1 MPASESSSRGRRI
14 PAWVGPVIIY
24 ILSAACLVWVYKDF
38 DWNAE
43 LPRLLAI
50 EWQWVALAVV
60 CDILVY
66 VCQAWR
72 WNVLLE
78 PIARLPLWR
87 TVRAIYIGL
96 FANEA
101 LPLRSGEAIRV
112 FLQAYW
118 SNLSFPVVL
127 SSAILERL
135 IDGVWLILGFF
146 IVSLTVTLPET
157 LEVGAMILGAIVVAL
172 SILLGFAMVHKHHAR
187 QAVSGSRWAHVLHLL
202 IDGLHDMGRSRSFL
216 VGAGASIV
224 YLSLQVVP
232 IYAMMRGYG
241 VDTATIADAAM
252 VLVVLRFGTVV
263 PGPPGNVGVFNA
275 FALMGLTLVGV
286 DKQTAI
292 GLSGVMFF
300 VITVPLLL
308 AGTVALLLT
317 GIDLA
322 EVRRHANRHMEQHQ
336 NTTPSPSASN

>member
-1 MPASESSSRGRRI
+1 MPTSQNSSRGRRI
-14 PAWVGPVIIY
+14 PGWVGPTLVY
-24 ILSAACLVWVYKDF
+24 LLSAACLVWVYKDF
-38 DWNAE
+38 DWSAE
-43 LPRLLAI
+43 LPRVLSI
-50 EWQWVALAVV
+50 EWHWVVLAVV

-72 WNVLLE
+72 WNVFLT
-78 PIARLPLWR
+78 PIARVPLWR

-112 FLQAYW
+112 FLMSYW
-118 SNLSFPVVL
+118 NNLAFPVVL

-135 IDGVWLILGFF
+135 IDGIWLIVGFF
-146 IVSLTVTLPET
+146 LVSITVTLPES
-157 LEVGAMILGAIVVAL
+157 LEVGAMILGAIVLVL
-172 SILLGFAMVHKHHAR
+172 SGLLAFAMIHKHRAR
-187 QAVSGSRWAHVLHLL
+187 EAVSGSRWAKMLYLL

-216 VGAGASIV
+216 LGAGASTV
-224 YLSLQVVP
+224 YLALQVVP

-241 VDTATIADAAM
+241 VDTATVAQAAM
-252 VLVVLRFGTVV
+252 VLVVLRFGTIV

-300 VITVPLLL
+300 AITVPLLL
-308 AGTVALLLT
+308 AGTVALLIA

-322 EVRRHANRHMEQHQ
+322 EVRRHANRHMEAHDA
-336 NTTPSPSASN
+336 PVIPPAS